1 MSPPVKAMARPG
13 FRRFRVVRKT
23 AESRVITSF
32 ELVHADGSALPP
44 FEPGQFLTV
53 RIDPDDEAAGTR
65 HYSLSGDPAA
75 TGSWRISVKREP
87 APAARP
93 DLPAGRMSSHLHQG
107 VVEGDELVAR
117 GPEGNFVL
125 DRSSRR
131 PVVLLAGGVGVTPL
145 LAMAHALAAEGKR
158 RTVLV
163 HATEGRD
170 VQAFGPELRDLAARS
185 PNLAVHM
192 LYRTVTAQ
200 DIAGIH
206 HDGEGLLDKAVLQR
220 LLPLDDYDVYLCGPT
235 PFMQTT
241 YALLTD
247 LGIRDERI
255 RYEFFGPA
263 TVLKTPRPAERAIA
277 AGPVQAPASP
287 AAGEGVS
294 AITFARSGR
303 TATWQEGDGTLLDF
317 AEAQGLTPD
326 FSCRAG
332 ICQTCVC
339 RLVAGDVD
347 YVTEPLDQPPAGTVL
362 LCCSRPHG
370 SITLDL

>member
-1 MSPPVKAMARPG
+1 MNAIARPG

-32 ELVHADGSALPP
+32 ELVHADGSGLPP

-53 RIDPDDEAAGTR
+53 RVDPDDEAAGTR

-75 TGSWRISVKREP
+75 TGSYRISVKREA
-87 APAARP
+87 APAGRP
-93 DLPAGRMSSHLHQG
+93 DLPAGSLSNHLHDRVSVG
-107 VVEGDELVAR
+107 NELVAR

-145 LAMAHALAAEGKR
+145 LAMAHALAAEGTR
-158 RTVLV
+158 RTWLV

-170 VQAFGPELRDLAARS
+170 VQAFGAEVRALAARS
-185 PNLAVHM
+185 PNLTAHI
-192 LYRTVTAQ
+192 LYRSVASG
-200 DIAGIH
+200 DVAGVH
-206 HDGEGLLDKAVLQR
+206 HDAEGLLSKVVLQG

-235 PFMQTT
+235 PFMEAS
-241 YALLTD
+241 YALLGD
-247 LGIRDERI
+247 LGVRDERI

-263 TVLKTPRPAERAIA
+263 TVLRRETPAGTSPARDPAPAA
-277 AGPVQAPASP
+277 AGPGTADG
-287 AAGEGVS
+287 AGLV
-294 AITFARSGR
+294 TFARSGK
-303 TATWQEGDGTLLDF
+303 TAAWTERAGTLLDF

-362 LCCSRPHG
+362 LCCSRPLG

>member
-1 MSPPVKAMARPG
+1 VKALARPG
-13 FRRFRVVRKT
+13 FRRFRIVRKT
-23 AESRVITSF
+23 TESRVITSF
-32 ELVHADGSALPP
+32 DLVHADGSALPP

-53 RIDPDDEAAGTR
+53 RVDPQDEAAGTR

-75 TGSWRISVKREP
+75 TASYRISVKRES

-93 DLPAGRMSSHLHQG
+93 DLPPGRMSSHLHEG
-107 VVEGDELVAR
+107 VVVGDELVAR
-117 GPEGNFVL
+117 GPEGHFVL
-125 DRSSRR
+125 DRASRR

-145 LAMAHALAAEGKR
+145 LAMAHALAAEGIR

-170 VQAFGPELRDLAARS
+170 VQAFGSELRELAARS
-185 PNLAVHM
+185 PNLTVHM

-200 DIAGIH
+200 DVAGVH

-235 PFMQTT
+235 PFMQANYT
-241 YALLTD
+241 LLTD
-247 LGIRDERI
+247 LGIRDERV
-255 RYEFFGPA
+255 RHEFFGPA
-263 TVLKTPRPAERAIA
+263 TVLKTQRPTEPAVTAV
-277 AGPVQAPASP
+277 PLQAPASP
-287 AAGEGVS
+287 EAGGGASMVS
-294 AITFARSGR
+294 FARSGT
-303 TATWQEGDGTLLDF
+303 TAAWNDDAGTLLDF
-317 AEAQGLTPD
+317 AEAQGLAPD

-347 YVTEPLDQPPAGTVL
+347 YVTEPLDQPPAGTAL
-362 LCCSRPHG
+362 LCCSRPLG